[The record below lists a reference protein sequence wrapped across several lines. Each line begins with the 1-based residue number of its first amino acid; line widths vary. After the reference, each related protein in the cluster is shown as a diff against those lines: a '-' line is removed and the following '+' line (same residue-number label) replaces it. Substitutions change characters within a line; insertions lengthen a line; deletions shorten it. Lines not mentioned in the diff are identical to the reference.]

1 MFSLKRTESQRSC
14 SQRSGMQW
22 LPADHPRCRER
33 AGWPATGAAG
43 KPFGD
48 VPSPF
53 PAPHGAG
60 TLGLQAG
67 LGSTAT
73 EGAGRGGAT
82 STGKA
87 ALHPGLLARQ
97 GWPWI
102 TQQQELIRALGILP
116 AAPGALLTPG
126 ASGTA
131 AKCSLSVLGRYGRMR
146 AE

>member
-48 VPSPF
+48 FPSLF

-67 LGSTAT
+67 LGSAAV

-87 ALHPGLLARQ
+87 APHPGLLARQ

-102 TQQQELIRALGILP
+102 TRQQELIWAWESCQQPQEL
-116 AAPGALLTPG
+116 
-126 ASGTA
+126 
-131 AKCSLSVLGRYGRMR
+131 CSLPGHLGQQLSAPYRCWEDTAG
-146 AE
+146 

>member
-14 SQRSGMQW
+14 SQSSGMRW

-48 VPSPF
+48 VASLF

-67 LGSTAT
+67 LGSAAT

-87 ALHPGLLARQ
+87 APHPGLLARQ

-102 TQQQELIRALGILP
+102 TRQQELIRAWESCQQPQELCSPPGHLGQQLS
-116 AAPGALLTPG
+116 APYRCWED
-126 ASGTA
+126 TA
-131 AKCSLSVLGRYGRMR
+131 G
-146 AE
+146 